1 MQQCVVDNCDGVDD
15 KVTDVCMCRA
25 CRYTATPLAMQ
36 VLQDK
41 DFEAQVVGHTPMGR
55 IGQPAEVASVMAFLA
70 SPAAAYVSGQVLAVD
85 GGYSVKGFWPVKHAP
100 GGGRF

>member
-1 MQQCVVDNCDGVDD
+1 MLLLLFVWL
-15 KVTDVCMCRA
+15 

-41 DFEAQVVGHTPMGR
+41 DFEAQVVGATPMGR
-55 IGQPAEVASVMAFLA
+55 IGQPAEVASAMAFLA
-70 SPAAAYVSGQVLAVD
+70 SPAAAYVTGQVLAVD

>member
-1 MQQCVVDNCDGVDD
+1 MWHDPVP
-15 KVTDVCMCRA
+15 VT

-41 DFEAQVVGHTPMGR
+41 DFANQVTAATPMSR
-55 IGQPAEVASVMAFLA
+55 IGQPAEVASAMAFLS
-70 SPAAAYVSGQVLAVD
+70 SPAAAYITGQVLAVD
-85 GGYSVKGFWPVKHAP
+85 GGYSIKGFWPVKHAE